1 MATNPLDKLALTQV
15 QLENIAAGG
24 TETSGDDSYTADETA
39 LYLTP
44 DDSLVIAS
52 SAPTTSTAGYV
63 GQFML
68 IPTAGSEALYIC
80 TAKGST
86 YTWKQVTLS

>member
-1 MATNPLDKLALTQV
+1 MATNPLDKLSLSQA
-15 QLENIAAGG
+15 QLENIAGGG

-44 DDSLVIAS
+44 DDSIVITDT
-52 SAPTTSTAGYV
+52 APTTSTAGYV

-80 TAKGST
+80 TATGGT